1 MSAAFRW
8 AVDTPD
14 GVAAGGECEFLVLP
28 TERGEVGVL
37 AGHAPLLTN
46 IVPGALRVK
55 QGDVEKRIP
64 VGRGVAEVRDDFVHL
79 FVAAAAASPST

>member
-37 AGHAPLLTN
+37 AGHAPLVAN
-46 IVPGALRVK
+46 IVPGELRVTL
-55 QGDVEKRIP
+55 QGVQKRIP
-64 VGRGVAEVRDDFVHL
+64 VGRGVAEVRDDSVHL
-79 FVAAAAASPST
+79 FVAAAAES